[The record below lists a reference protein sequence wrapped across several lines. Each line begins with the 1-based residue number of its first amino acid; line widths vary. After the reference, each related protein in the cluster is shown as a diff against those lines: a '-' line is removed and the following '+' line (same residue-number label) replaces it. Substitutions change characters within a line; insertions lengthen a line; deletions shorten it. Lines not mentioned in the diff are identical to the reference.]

1 MRRLART
8 LVIPIVVLSGVPAL
22 ADERAGVV
30 TSAEGR
36 VTVARATA
44 SAVSPLK
51 FKDEVFLRDRV
62 STGVDS
68 LARLLL
74 GGKAVIT
81 VREHSS
87 VTITEVPGKSIV
99 EVSTGRMALSVARER
114 MKAGESI
121 EVRTPNAVASV
132 RGTVLVTEVSGAGES
147 VSSAFTVVRGRVD
160 VSQLGPQNVPVG
172 AVISVGAM
180 QTAGVSAGQGV
191 GPARPITPQAL
202 QQLSADFS
210 VRVIPPPPAATAS
223 LVSHGQ
229 VSHAVTQTTAI
240 LQGTESARA
249 QGVSA
254 RGDIKPEDANKG
266 SERGKSDEAPGARGQ
281 STTKFIVAPVAA
293 AGVKLGGPT
302 PSSDVSLGRR
312 VNDKI
317 QKETVPVSQVGNSSG
332 SNGGSAASSNSSGG
346 NSGGGGSS
354 NGGNSSGGSSSVAA
368 NSGGGSKSDNAGASG
383 GSSSQSNGNGDKAS
397 GKSGNAKGRVKK

>member
-8 LVIPIVVLSGVPAL
+8 LVIPIVVLSGLPATAL

-44 SAVSPLK
+44 SAVNPLK

-114 MKAGESI
+114 MKADESI

-132 RGTVLVTEVSGAGES
+132 RGTVLVTEVSGVGEA

-160 VSQLGPQNVPVG
+160 VAQLGPQNVPVG
-172 AVISVGAM
+172 AVVSLGAM
-180 QTAGVSAGQGV
+180 QTAGISAGQGV
-191 GPARPITPQAL
+191 SAARPITPQAL
-202 QQLSADFS
+202 RQLSADFS
-210 VRVIPPPPAATAS
+210 VRVIPPPPAVTAG
-223 LVSHGQ
+223 LVSQGQ

-240 LQGTESARA
+240 LQGTEGARA

-254 RGDIKPEDANKG
+254 RGDSKPEDANKG
-266 SERGKSDEAPGARGQ
+266 SERGKSDEASGARGQ
-281 STTKFIVAPVAA
+281 NTTTLIVAPVAA
-293 AGVKLGGPT
+293 LVVKLGGPT
-302 PSSDVSLGRR
+302 PASDLSLGRR

-317 QKETVPVSQVGNSSG
+317 QKETVPVSQAG
-332 SNGGSAASSNSSGG
+332 NGGSAASSNSNGGNSGG
-346 NSGGGGSS
+346 GSKSNGANSGGGGSS
-354 NGGNSSGGSSSVAA
+354 SG
-368 NSGGGSKSDNAGASG
+368 KSDNTSG
-383 GSSSQSNGNGDKAS
+383 GVGSSGQSNGSDDKTA